1 MTGLAIA
8 ASAFC
13 LFAPSC
19 GMNKTPA
26 VATDE
31 SGGVMASMVH
41 TADPAVARQL
51 IAGWHPVEHNAW
63 RWTAGTFS
71 VALRPPPGGSEK
83 GAVLSVKFSIPEP
96 VFAQLKEITLSAEI
110 KGTKLPPE
118 KYNEA
123 GGHSYE
129 REVDAKLLTGDS
141 VTVNFALDKFLPS
154 SAADRRELGLVV
166 SAVGLESK

>member
-1 MTGLAIA
+1 MTSLAIV

-13 LFAPSC
+13 LFAASC

-31 SGGVMASMVH
+31 SGGVMASMIH

-83 GAVLSVKFSIPEP
+83 GAVLTLKFSIPEP
-96 VFAQLKEITLSAEI
+96 VFAQLKGITLSADI
-110 KGTKLPPE
+110 QGSKLPPE

-129 REVDAKLLTGDS
+129 REVDAKLLNGES
-141 VTVNFALDKFLPS
+141 VTVNFSLDKFLPPG
-154 SAADRRELGLVV
+154 AADRRELGLVV
-166 SAVGLESK
+166 SAVGFESK